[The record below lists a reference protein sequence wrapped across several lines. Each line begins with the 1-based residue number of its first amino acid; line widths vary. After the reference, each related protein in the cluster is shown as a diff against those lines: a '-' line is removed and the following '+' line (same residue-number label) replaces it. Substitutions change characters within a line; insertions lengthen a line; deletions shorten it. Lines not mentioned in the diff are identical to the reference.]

1 MLKKKKVLFYLMIL
15 SLVFA
20 LVLTG
25 CGQDGAQNQA
35 QETSQNTETAA
46 EMESSAEP
54 EGIRLATTIDFYER
68 KDGLSGLEEAYGFE
82 FNDDNVNTMQVGLG
96 YEALDSNKVDVAIGF
111 ATDGRIAS
119 MDLRILE
126 DDEGF
131 FPVYNL
137 APTIRQEILAS
148 YPELESLINELP
160 PLLDQETQIDLNKR
174 VAVEEE
180 SPGKVAEDFLKA
192 NNLLAENVEEK
203 DGPTIAVASKPW
215 TEQLILGNM
224 TIMLLESHGYPVDDR
239 TSLGETAVLRPAIE
253 SGEVDMYWEY
263 TGTTLMTTMGYE
275 EEIIESEEAYQT
287 VKEWD
292 QENNNIIWLDYAEA
306 NNTFCLLMK
315 EDKAEEMSIEK
326 ISDLEEHIK

>member
-1 MLKKKKVLFYLMIL
+1 MLKKKRFIL
-15 SLVFA
+15 PLLIISLSFA

-25 CGQDGAQNQA
+25 CGQDGAQNGA
-35 QETSQNTETAA
+35 QDAETASETETTEAA
-46 EMESSAEP
+46 
-54 EGIRLATTIDFYER
+54 GISLATTIDFFER
-68 KDGLSGLEEAYGFE
+68 DDGLSGLEEAYGFE
-82 FNDDNVNTMQVGLG
+82 FNDDNVNTMQTGLG

-119 MDLRILE
+119 MNLRILE
-126 DDEGF
+126 DDRGF
-131 FPVYNL
+131 FPVYNP
-137 APTIRQEILAS
+137 APTIRQEILDS

-180 SPGKVAEDFLKA
+180 EPTKVAADFLKE
-192 NNLLAENVEEK
+192 NDLLVENAEEK
-203 DGPTIAVASKPW
+203 EGPTIKVASKPW
-215 TEQLILGNM
+215 TEQLILGHM
-224 TIMLLESHGYPVDDR
+224 TIMLLESHGYPVEDR

-253 SGEVDMYWEY
+253 SGEIDMYWEY

-292 QENNNIIWLDYAEA
+292 QENNNISWLDYAEA

-315 EDKAEEMSIEK
+315 EEKAEEMGIEK
-326 ISDLEEHIK
+326 ISDLEEQIK

>member
-1 MLKKKKVLFYLMIL
+1 MLKRKKYLFPLIVL

-25 CGQDGAQNQA
+25 CGQDAA
-35 QETSQNTETAA
+35 QETNSTSETETTEEAA
-46 EMESSAEP
+46 
-54 EGIRLATTIDFYER
+54 GIRLATTIDFFER
-68 KDGLSGLEEAYGFE
+68 DDGLSGLEEAYGFE
-82 FNDDNVNTMQVGLG
+82 FNDNNVKTMQPGLG

-131 FPVYNL
+131 FPVYNP
-137 APTIRQEILAS
+137 APTIRQEILDS
-148 YPELESLINELP
+148 YPELKSLINELP

-180 SPGKVAEDFLKA
+180 SPEKVAEDFLKE
-192 NNLLAENVEEK
+192 NDLLAEDAEEK
-203 DGPTIAVASKPW
+203 DGPTIAIASKPW

-224 TIMLLESHGYPVDDR
+224 TIMLLESHGYPVEDR

-253 SGEVDMYWEY
+253 SGEIDMYWEY

-292 QENNNIIWLDYAEA
+292 AENNNIIWLDYADA

-315 EDKAEEMSIEK
+315 EAKAEEMGVET
-326 ISDLEEHIK
+326 ISDLETNIK

>member
-1 MLKKKKVLFYLMIL
+1 MLKKKKIVFSLLVI
-15 SLVFA
+15 SLVFT
-20 LVLTG
+20 LFLTG
-25 CGQDGAQNQA
+25 CGQDEAQNA
-35 QETSQNTETAA
+35 NTTAETEKA
-46 EMESSAEP
+46 EEV
-54 EGIRLATTIDFYER
+54 EGIRLATTIDFFER
-68 KDGLSGLEEAYGFE
+68 DDGLSGLEKAYGFE
-82 FNDDNVNTMQVGLG
+82 FNDSNVNTMQPGLG

-119 MDLRILE
+119 MNLRILE
-126 DDEGF
+126 DDNGF
-131 FPVYNL
+131 FPVYNP
-137 APTIRQEILAS
+137 APTIRGEILES
-148 YPELESLINELP
+148 YPELKSLINELP
-160 PLLDQETQIDLNKR
+160 PLLGQEKQIELNKR

-180 SPGKVAEDFLKA
+180 SPTKVAEDFLKE
-192 NNLLAENVEEK
+192 NGLLAEEAEEK

-215 TEQLILGNM
+215 TEQLILGHM
-224 TIMLLESHGYPVDDR
+224 TIKLLESHGYPVEDR

-253 SGEVDMYWEY
+253 SGEIDMYWEY

-292 QENNNIIWLDYAEA
+292 AENNNIIWLDYAEA

-315 EDKAEEMSIEK
+315 ENKAEEMGIEK

>member
-1 MLKKKKVLFYLMIL
+1 MLKKKKYLFSLLIL

-20 LVLTG
+20 LALTG
-25 CGQDGAQNQA
+25 CGQDEA
-35 QETSQNTETAA
+35 QETNTASETETTEEA
-46 EMESSAEP
+46 EA
-54 EGIRLATTIDFYER
+54 IRLATTIDFFER
-68 KDGLSGLEEAYGFE
+68 DDGLSGLEKAYGFE
-82 FNDDNVNTMQVGLG
+82 FNDNNVNTMQVGLG

-126 DDEGF
+126 DDKGF
-131 FPVYNL
+131 FPVYNP
-137 APTIRQEILAS
+137 APTIRKEILES
-148 YPELESLINELP
+148 YPELQNLINELP
-160 PLLDQETQIDLNKR
+160 PLLNQKEQIELNKR

-180 SPGKVAEDFLKA
+180 SPEKVAEDFLKK
-192 NNLLAENVEEK
+192 NDLLAENADKKE
-203 DGPTIAVASKPW
+203 GPEIAVSSKPW

-292 QENNNIIWLDYAEA
+292 EKNNNIIWLDYAEA

-315 EDKAEEMSIEK
+315 EDKAEEMGIEK
-326 ISDLEEHIK
+326 ISDLEKYIN

>member
-1 MLKKKKVLFYLMIL
+1 MFKKKKLTISLLAIF
-15 SLVFA
+15 LVFT
-20 LVLTG
+20 LFLTG
-25 CGQDGAQNQA
+25 CGQDEA
-35 QETSQNTETAA
+35 QEPAQDANTAA
-46 EMESSAEP
+46 ETEE
-54 EGIRLATTIDFYER
+54 IKLATTIDFFER
-68 KDGLSGLEEAYGFE
+68 EDGLSGLEEAYGFE
-82 FNDDNVNTMQVGLG
+82 FNDNNVNTMQTGLG
-96 YEALDSNKVDVAIGF
+96 YEALDSNKVDIAVGF

-126 DDEGF
+126 DDKSF
-131 FPVYNL
+131 FPVYNP
-137 APTIRQEILAS
+137 APTIREEILSS
-148 YPELESLINELP
+148 YPELKALINELP

-180 SPGKVAEDFLKA
+180 EPTKVAEDFLKQ
-192 NNLLAENVEEK
+192 NDLLAEAAEEK

-215 TEQLILGNM
+215 TEQLILGHM
-224 TIMLLESHGYPVDDR
+224 TIMLLESHGYPVEDR

-253 SGEVDMYWEY
+253 SGEIDMYWEY

-292 QENNNIIWLDYAEA
+292 KENNNIIWLDYADA

-315 EDKAEEMSIEK
+315 EDKAEEMGIEK
-326 ISDLEEHIK
+326 ISDLEKYIK

>member
-1 MLKKKKVLFYLMIL
+1 MFKKKKLTISLLAIF
-15 SLVFA
+15 LVFT
-20 LVLTG
+20 LFLTG
-25 CGQDGAQNQA
+25 CGQDEA
-35 QETSQNTETAA
+35 QEPAQDANTAA
-46 EMESSAEP
+46 ETEE
-54 EGIRLATTIDFYER
+54 IKLATTIDFFER
-68 KDGLSGLEEAYGFE
+68 EDGLSGLEEAYGFE
-82 FNDDNVNTMQVGLG
+82 FNDNNVNTMQTGLG
-96 YEALDSNKVDVAIGF
+96 YEALDSNKVDIAVGF

-126 DDEGF
+126 DDKSF
-131 FPVYNL
+131 FPVYNP
-137 APTIRQEILAS
+137 APTIREEILSS
-148 YPELESLINELP
+148 YPELKALINELP

-180 SPGKVAEDFLKA
+180 EPTKVAEDFLKQ
-192 NNLLAENVEEK
+192 NNLLAEAAEEK

-215 TEQLILGNM
+215 TEQLILGHM
-224 TIMLLESHGYPVDDR
+224 TIMLLESHGYPVEDR

-253 SGEVDMYWEY
+253 SGEIDMYWEY

-292 QENNNIIWLDYAEA
+292 KENNNIIWLDYADA

-315 EDKAEEMSIEK
+315 EDKAEEMGIEK
-326 ISDLEEHIK
+326 ISDLEKYIK

>member
-1 MLKKKKVLFYLMIL
+1 MLKKKRFIFPLIII

-25 CGQDGAQNQA
+25 CGQDAAQNGAQDA
-35 QETSQNTETAA
+35 ETVSETETTEEA
-46 EMESSAEP
+46 
-54 EGIRLATTIDFYER
+54 EGISLATTIDFFER
-68 KDGLSGLEEAYGFE
+68 EDGLSGLEEAYGFE
-82 FNDDNVNTMQVGLG
+82 FNDDNVNTMQTGLG

-119 MDLRILE
+119 MNLRILE
-126 DDEGF
+126 DDRSF
-131 FPVYNL
+131 FPVYNP
-137 APTIRQEILAS
+137 APTIRAEILKS
-148 YPELESLINELP
+148 YPELKSLINELP
-160 PLLDQETQIDLNKR
+160 SLLGQETQIDLNKR

-180 SPGKVAEDFLKA
+180 SPTKVAEDFLKE
-192 NNLLAENVEEK
+192 NDLLAENAEEK
-203 DGPTIAVASKPW
+203 EGPTIKVASKPW
-215 TEQLILGNM
+215 TEQLILGHM
-224 TIMLLESHGYPVDDR
+224 TIMLLESHGYPVEDR

-253 SGEVDMYWEY
+253 SGEIDMYWEY

-292 QENNNIIWLDYAEA
+292 QEKNNIIWLDYAEA

-315 EDKAEEMSIEK
+315 EDKAEEMGIEK

>member
-1 MLKKKKVLFYLMIL
+1 MLKKKKYLFSLLVL

-25 CGQDGAQNQA
+25 CGQDAA
-35 QETSQNTETAA
+35 QETNSTSETETTEEAA
-46 EMESSAEP
+46 
-54 EGIRLATTIDFYER
+54 GIRLATTIDFFER
-68 KDGLSGLEEAYGFE
+68 DDGLSGLEEAYGFE
-82 FNDDNVNTMQVGLG
+82 FNDNNVKTMQPGLG

-131 FPVYNL
+131 FPVYNP
-137 APTIRQEILAS
+137 APTIRQEILDS
-148 YPELESLINELP
+148 YPELKSLINELP

-180 SPGKVAEDFLKA
+180 SPEKVAEDFLKE
-192 NNLLAENVEEK
+192 NDLLAEDAEEK
-203 DGPTIAVASKPW
+203 DGPTIAIASKPW

-224 TIMLLESHGYPVDDR
+224 TIMLLESHGYPVEDR

-253 SGEVDMYWEY
+253 SGEIDMYWEY

-292 QENNNIIWLDYAEA
+292 AENNNIIWLDYADA

-315 EDKAEEMSIEK
+315 EAKAEEMGVET
-326 ISDLEEHIK
+326 ISDLETNIK

>member
-1 MLKKKKVLFYLMIL
+1 MLKKKKYVFPLLVL

-25 CGQDGAQNQA
+25 CGQDEAQDTNTDS
-35 QETSQNTETAA
+35 ETETAEEA
-46 EMESSAEP
+46 
-54 EGIRLATTIDFYER
+54 EGIRLATTIDFFER
-68 KDGLSGLEEAYGFE
+68 DDGLSGLEEAYGFE
-82 FNDDNVNTMQVGLG
+82 FNDDNVDTMQTGLG
-96 YEALDSNKVDVAIGF
+96 YEALDSNKVDAAVGF

-126 DDEGF
+126 DDKGF
-131 FPVYNL
+131 FPVYNP
-137 APTIRQEILAS
+137 APTIRDEILDS

-160 PLLDQETQIDLNKR
+160 PLLDQETQIELNKR
-174 VAVEEE
+174 VSVEEE
-180 SPGKVAEDFLKA
+180 EPAKVAEEFLKE
-192 NNLLAENVEEK
+192 NDLLTEDAEEK

-215 TEQLILGNM
+215 TEQLILGHM
-224 TIMLLESHGYPVDDR
+224 TIMLLENHGYPVEDR

-253 SGEVDMYWEY
+253 SGEIDMYWEY
-263 TGTTLMTTMGYE
+263 TGTTLMTTMDYK

-292 QENNNIIWLDYAEA
+292 EEKNNIIWLDYADA

-315 EDKAEEMSIEK
+315 EDKAEEMGIEK
-326 ISDLEEHIK
+326 ISDLEE

>member
-1 MLKKKKVLFYLMIL
+1 MLKKKKYLFSLLIL

-20 LVLTG
+20 LALTG
-25 CGQDGAQNQA
+25 CGQDEA
-35 QETSQNTETAA
+35 QETNTASETETTEEA
-46 EMESSAEP
+46 EA
-54 EGIRLATTIDFYER
+54 IRLATTIDFFER
-68 KDGLSGLEEAYGFE
+68 DDGLSGLEKAYGFE
-82 FNDDNVNTMQVGLG
+82 FNDNNVNTMQVGLG

-126 DDEGF
+126 DDKGF
-131 FPVYNL
+131 FPVYNP
-137 APTIRQEILAS
+137 APTIRKGVLES
-148 YPELESLINELP
+148 YPELQNLINELP
-160 PLLDQETQIDLNKR
+160 PLLNQKEQIELNKR

-180 SPGKVAEDFLKA
+180 SPEKVAEDFLKK
-192 NNLLAENVEEK
+192 NDLLAENADKKE
-203 DGPTIAVASKPW
+203 GPEIAVASKPW

-292 QENNNIIWLDYAEA
+292 EENNNIIWLDYAEA

-315 EDKAEEMSIEK
+315 EDKAEEMGIEK
-326 ISDLEEHIK
+326 ISDLEKYIN